1 MAVLK
6 LQVSLPDNLM
16 GITSVRKGQL
26 TSLKLHNREI
36 VQSSTETPQNSV
48 VSRRL
53 DELGA
58 P

>member
-1 MAVLK
+1 
-6 LQVSLPDNLM
+6 M

-36 VQSSTETPQNSV
+36 VQSSTETPQISV